1 MTNTSEK
8 YERTQQGNLL
18 YQHHHIH
25 YQNLQDSSNI
35 TFMFQFSPG
44 LSFRFPET
52 CLKAPETRFGIGS
65 TQRTG
70 HTGGPEGEPVSFKAG

>member
-1 MTNTSEK
+1 
-8 YERTQQGNLL
+8 
-18 YQHHHIH
+18 
-25 YQNLQDSSNI
+25 
-35 TFMFQFSPG
+35 MFQFSPG

-70 HTGGPEGEPVSFKAG
+70 RRGGPERGTSVIQSLMECEQ

>member
-1 MTNTSEK
+1 
-8 YERTQQGNLL
+8 
-18 YQHHHIH
+18 
-25 YQNLQDSSNI
+25 
-35 TFMFQFSPG
+35 MFQFSPG

-70 HTGGPEGEPVSFKAG
+70 HTGGPEGGPVSFKAWWSVNDKRV

>member
-1 MTNTSEK
+1 MPPS
-8 YERTQQGNLL
+8 
-18 YQHHHIH
+18 
-25 YQNLQDSSNI
+25 
-35 TFMFQFSPG
+35 SPG

-70 HTGGPEGEPVSFKAG
+70 HTGGPEREPVSFKAWWSVNNKRV